1 VGLTYKY
8 PTLPTCMKL
17 TMFNSTGNVV
27 SSIPGVFPVEICS
40 LGKSLTIF
48 GKGPTNPAAPYTLNE

>member
-1 VGLTYKY
+1 M
-8 PTLPTCMKL
+8 TLPTRVKL